1 MLQTYKAR
9 LKGDRLEWIGSIPRE
24 VAKTSTLVRVTIL
37 REEVKPD
44 AERTGPKMARAL
56 EELALSDPPTQI
68 EDPVEW
74 QREIR
79 RDREL
84 PGRDG

>member
-1 MLQTYKAR
+1 MLQTYKAL
-9 LKGDRLEWIGSIPRE
+9 LKGDRLEWIGSIPKE
-24 VAKTSTLVRVTIL
+24 AAKASTLVSVTIL
-37 REEVKPD
+37 REETRPD
-44 AERTGPKMARAL
+44 TERAGPKMARAL

-68 EDPVEW
+68 KDPVEW

-84 PGRDG
+84 PGRDV

>member
-9 LKGDRLEWIGSIPRE
+9 LKGDRLEWIGSVPRE
-24 VAKTSTLVRVTIL
+24 AANASRLVSVTIL
-37 REEVKPD
+37 EEPAPQP
-44 AERTGPKMARAL
+44 AERPGPKMARAL
-56 EELALSDPPTQI
+56 EDLARTDPPTQI

-74 QREIR
+74 QRDIR
-79 RDREL
+79 QDRKL